1 MKPTLIFLLALTLP
15 AAAQTAQTT
24 NAPLVHT
31 STELAQIETKVLTEA
46 AMSPTGTANQQMD
59 TLPDSYTL
67 LVARVHTGE
76 AELHKLYADQIMVTR
91 GTLTLVTGGTL
102 TMPHTLAPD
111 QPTELRAPALDGGQE
126 ITLHPGDI
134 ARIPANIPHWV
145 KLAPNSTVTY
155 LVFKQKV
162 DSKQK

>member
-15 AAAQTAQTT
+15 SAAQTAQMP
-24 NAPLVHT
+24 NAPLIHT
-31 STELAQIETKVLTEA
+31 ATELAQIETRLITEA
-46 AMSPTGTANQQMD
+46 AISPNGSANQQMD
-59 TLPDSYTL
+59 TLPNSYTL

-76 AELHKLYADQIMVTR
+76 AELHKFYADQMMVTR

-102 TMPHTLAPD
+102 GMPHTVAPD
-111 QPTELRAPALDGGQE
+111 QPNELRAPVLEGGLE
-126 ITLHPGDI
+126 IILHPGDI

-145 KLAPNSTVTY
+145 KLAPNTTVTY